1 MITIDDKTYTEDDL
15 NASQVA
21 QVQRI
26 NSLRLDLSELEMR
39 AQEINVLL
47 SAYGSSLKESLSEQE
62 DNKEC
67 QKQET

>member
-47 SAYGSSLKESLSEQE
+47 SAYGSSLTESLSEQE
-62 DNKEC
+62 DNEEC